1 MGLLQSN
8 HSKMPLVTR
17 PQLDGHVYMCGGV
30 CVCGRERERER
41 EIRSTYFNDL
51 FWDPIVTINNS

>member
-17 PQLDGHVYMCGGV
+17 PQLDGHVYVFVGV
-30 CVCGRERERER
+30 CVWERERERER
-41 EIRSTYFNDL
+41 ERD
-51 FWDPIVTINNS
+51 

>member
-17 PQLDGHVYMCGGV
+17 P
-30 CVCGRERERER
+30 CVWERERERERER
-41 EIRSTYFNDL
+41 EIRSTHFSDL
-51 FWDPIVTINNS
+51 FWDPIVTITNS